1 MAGSQCRW
9 STYSL
14 WFYNSIVLSV
24 LYCSNTNNSHIRQDI
39 PKYMLQ
45 HPWVAEIK
53 LHIVINVVVFVV
65 ADYQVVIH
73 MHLRMV
79 KLFLSTKYIALVVTQ
94 PLQRWQFHN
103 MLKLFVNNIRTVTK
117 YPKFQNITPSFNIN
131 WYVPRPI
138 STSMHNL
145 CTLY

>member
-1 MAGSQCRW
+1 
-9 STYSL
+9 
-14 WFYNSIVLSV
+14 
-24 LYCSNTNNSHIRQDI
+24 
-39 PKYMLQ
+39 MLQ

-94 PLQRWQFHN
+94 PLQR
-103 MLKLFVNNIRTVTK
+103 
-117 YPKFQNITPSFNIN
+117 
-131 WYVPRPI
+131 
-138 STSMHNL
+138 
-145 CTLY
+145 